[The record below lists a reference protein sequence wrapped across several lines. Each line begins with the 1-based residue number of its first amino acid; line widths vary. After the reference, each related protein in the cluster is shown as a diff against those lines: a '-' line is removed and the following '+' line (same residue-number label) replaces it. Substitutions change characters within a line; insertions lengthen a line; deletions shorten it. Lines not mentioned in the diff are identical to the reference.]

1 MVKSYCDKGLKQ
13 SPIEIKSKKARR
25 CLASCDLMFYY
36 RTSKCNMIVSN
47 KNFIIDYDNG
57 SFINFNHDVYEVHKI
72 SFSVPA
78 SHKVDGSSYPVEAH
92 IYHRSANSGKI
103 LIIAVFL
110 DINNAMSKS
119 KIFLDKFY
127 NSIPK
132 KKAVQRSL
140 NMPNNWNIYHLIPE
154 NKSFFLYDGS
164 LPRYPCTEN
173 VTWVIFDNPVNC
185 SLKFYENLKKVSGNN
200 ARNIQKFNN
209 RTLYYNHNNSNKANR
224 NYGSKL
230 RCYTDKEFKK
240 SCSKLVGNK
249 DIAKFKSYQTLIIAL
264 TVVISLVG
272 ILSILWLIEQGLLKK
287 TIKSISDVLNKKVI
301 YQ

>member
-1 MVKSYCDKGLKQ
+1 
-13 SPIEIKSKKARR
+13 
-25 CLASCDLMFYY
+25 
-36 RTSKCNMIVSN
+36 
-47 KNFIIDYDNG
+47 
-57 SFINFNHDVYEVHKI
+57 
-72 SFSVPA
+72 
-78 SHKVDGSSYPVEAH
+78 
-92 IYHRSANSGKI
+92 
-103 LIIAVFL
+103 
-110 DINNAMSKS
+110 MSKS

-140 NMPNNWNIYHLIPE
+140 NMPNNWNIYHIIPE

-164 LPRYPCTEN
+164 LPRYPCSEN

-230 RCYTDKEFKK
+230 RCYTDKEFKQA
-240 SCSKLVGNK
+240 CSKLVGNK
-249 DIAKFKSYQTLIIAL
+249 EIAKSKSYQTLIITL
-264 TVVISLVG
+264 LVVISLVG
-272 ILSILWLIEQGLLKK
+272 ILSILWLIEQGLFK
-287 TIKSISDVLNKKVI
+287 TTIRSISNVLNKKVI
-301 YQ
+301 YK